1 MSSRDHGPGRREFLK
16 GAVVLGGLT
25 VFSGPLLAACG
36 GTETKGGAVG
46 SPRKGGTL
54 TMARA
59 ADILAV
65 DPAHIGDNE
74 AIWMVSNVYER
85 LYRTSLSGGTE
96 PWLATGHTL
105 SEDRLTWT
113 FTLRDG
119 VKFSDG
125 SPLTSADVKF
135 SIDRTTKSQD
145 TGWINVAIKSV
156 EAPDDK
162 TVVIRTKSYTDMRGV
177 LSFYGNGIVPDKFG
191 GRSEKEFFKKPVG
204 TGPFVMTSWAVGR
217 EVVLKR
223 NEHYWQSGKPYLDK
237 VVFTTVANDSTR
249 TLQLRGQQADVV
261 EAPAWSQLDEL
272 KSQSNIVV
280 KSFDSTLVYFLLL
293 NTKIPH
299 LSDVNVR
306 EAISQAIDRTAL
318 IKLALFGH
326 AEAAGS
332 MFAPK
337 WPGYDASLSA
347 QPRDVAAAKAALAKS
362 KYPDGFE
369 LKYSID
375 GGDAVQSAV
384 AQAIQTNLAEIG
396 IKVKISQYDAST
408 LWDLIDQGK
417 YEICHRK
424 LSLDIPDTAENVPT
438 LSDPAVGGYAGVA
451 GYDNRAVIDLGK
463 RAIAMSDPDKQ
474 AAAYAE
480 LQQKLNADK
489 PFVPLYYVP
498 WSYAMSQ
505 RVQGFEVP
513 STGDYHLEKTW
524 LNS

>member
-1 MSSRDHGPGRREFLK
+1 MTHETGRREFLK
-16 GAVVLGGLT
+16 GAFVLGGLT
-25 VFSGPLLAACG
+25 LFSSPLLTACAGTPAEG
-36 GTETKGGAVG
+36 GGGG
-46 SPRKGGTL
+46 SPVRGGTL
-54 TMARA
+54 TVARA

-85 LYRTSLSGGTE
+85 LYRTSTSGTAE
-96 PWLATGHTL
+96 PWLATAHTL
-105 SEDRLTWT
+105 SADRLTWT

-119 VKFSDG
+119 VKFADG
-125 SPLTSADVKF
+125 SPMTSADVKF
-135 SIDRTTKSQD
+135 SIDRTTKSKD

-156 EAPDDK
+156 AAPDPK
-162 TVVIRTKSYTDMRGV
+162 TVVITTKSYTDMRGV

-191 GRSEKEFFKKPVG
+191 GRSEQEFFKKPVG

-217 EVVLKR
+217 EVVLDR

-237 VVFTTVANDSTR
+237 VVLTTVSNDSTR

-261 EAPAWSQLDEL
+261 ESPAWSQLDEL
-272 KSQSNIVV
+272 KSQNNITVQ
-280 KSFDSTLVYFLLL
+280 SFDSTLVYFLLL
-293 NTKIPH
+293 NTTTPH
-299 LSDVNVR
+299 LSDLNVR
-306 EAISQAIDRTAL
+306 QAISHAVDRPAL

-326 AEAAGS
+326 AQAAGS

-337 WPGYDASLSA
+337 WPGYDQTLTAP
-347 QPRDVAAAKAALAKS
+347 QRDVAAAKAALSKS

-369 LKYSID
+369 LTYSID

-384 AQAIQTNLAEIG
+384 AQSIQTNLAEIG
-396 IKVKISQYDAST
+396 IKVKISQFDPTT
-408 LWDLIDQGK
+408 LWSLIDEGK

-438 LSDPAVGGYAGVA
+438 LSDPAVGGYAKVA
-451 GYDNRAVIDLGK
+451 GYNNPAVVDLGK
-463 RAIAMSDPDKQ
+463 QSIAMSDPGKQ
-474 AAAYAE
+474 TAAYAD
-480 LQQKLNADK
+480 LQHKLNEEL
-489 PFVPLYYVP
+489 PYVPLYYVP

-505 RVQGFEVP
+505 RVHDFEVP

-524 LNS
+524 LSR